1 MSVNREDAPRSS
13 KENAKHYPKKR
24 KDKKSTQVKTCA
36 YVATPRLWGK
46 GDDESNDRWVVCDS
60 CGDRLHLQCSGIEYE
75 TSDYW
80 DIDLESMVFECE
92 SCIDF
97 FSE

>member
-1 MSVNREDAPRSS
+1 MLIQ
-13 KENAKHYPKKR
+13 YPKKE
-24 KDKKSTQVKTCA
+24 KQQKKKKRQKINSSED
-36 YVATPRLWGK
+36 LWICSDRDCREE
-46 GDDESNDRWVVCDS
+46 GDDESSDRWVVCDS
-60 CGDRLHLQCSGIEYE
+60 CGDRLHLPCSGIEYE

-80 DIDLESMVFECE
+80 DIDLESMVFACE

>member
-1 MSVNREDAPRSS
+1 MLILYLKKKKNNKKYRKKINSSEDLWICSDWDCG
-13 KENAKHYPKKR
+13 EEWD
-24 KDKKSTQVKTCA
+24 DK
-36 YVATPRLWGK
+36 
-46 GDDESNDRWVVCDS
+46 SNDCWVVCDS
-60 CGDRLHLQCSGIEYE
+60 CGNRFHLQCSGIEYE